1 MYNHILVAIDPYNP
15 AQVDEAIT
23 AAKKLRSE
31 QGTIT
36 LVTVLANIPP
46 YAAEYVPVGQL
57 ELNRQAAEAKLKA
70 FADGNGDL
78 EILATSNASSAG
90 AALVELSVEN
100 EADLI
105 IIASHRPGLKDYFLG
120 STAERVVRHAPCAV
134 HVLRELIDLQ
144 NNW

>member
-1 MYNHILVAIDPYNP
+1 MYNNILVAIDPYNP
-15 AQVDEAIT
+15 AKVDEAIAT
-23 AAKKLRSE
+23 ANQLRGG
-31 QGTIT
+31 QGKIT

-70 FADGNGDL
+70 FADGNGNL
-78 EILATSNASSAG
+78 EILAISNAFAAG
-90 AALVELSVEN
+90 VALVELSVEN

-120 STAERVVRHAPCAV
+120 STAGRVVRHAPCAV
-134 HVLRELIDLQ
+134 HVLR
-144 NNW
+144 